1 MKKGMYFVITENSDR
16 VLERHPLIKTKKV
29 HTFKWTLFPQE
40 GFASAW
46 SVLQILWA
54 LMLDWG

>member
-1 MKKGMYFVITENSDR
+1 MKKGMYFVITKHYDR
-16 VLERHPLIKTKKV
+16 VLERHPLIKAKKV
-29 HTFKWTLFPQE
+29 HKFKWMPFPQE
-40 GFASAW
+40 GFVSVW

>member
-1 MKKGMYFVITENSDR
+1 MYFVITKHSDR
-16 VLERHPLIKTKKV
+16 VLERHPLIKAKKV
-29 HTFKWTLFPQE
+29 HKFKWMPFPQE
-40 GFASAW
+40 GFVSVW